1 MTGFAYL
8 VRVQDQTG
16 ALERFLSTLRRKY
29 MGVQNISLF
38 PGPRGTYEVLLKIS
52 PSGSA
57 PDRVKAELENLV
69 DVREVRGLGESH
81 ALETREMA
89 LARVH
94 SGSGPFLTDRGRLLG
109 QREDCD
115 LIEITGTPH
124 EVDAALADL
133 ADRGVLTGFHR
144 TGELPAPEEMANKKR
159 RSSE

>member
-1 MTGFAYL
+1 MDPL
-8 VRVQDQTG
+8 
-16 ALERFLSTLRRKY
+16 
-29 MGVQNISLF
+29 
-38 PGPRGTYEVLLKIS
+38 
-52 PSGSA
+52 
-57 PDRVKAELENLV
+57 AELVKLDPKSIGVGQYQHDVDQGNLKRSLDVVVESCVNLV